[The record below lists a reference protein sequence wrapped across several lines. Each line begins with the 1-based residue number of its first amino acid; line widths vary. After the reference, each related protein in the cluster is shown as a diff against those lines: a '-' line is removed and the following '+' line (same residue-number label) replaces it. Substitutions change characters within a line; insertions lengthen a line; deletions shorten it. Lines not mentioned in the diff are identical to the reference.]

1 MQNIFIISIIIK
13 MDKSKIRNFAIIAHI
28 DHGKSTLADR
38 LLEFTNTISSR
49 ELNSQ
54 HLDTMDLE
62 KERGITIKLNAA
74 QIKYGDYLFHLID
87 TPGHVDFTYEVSR
100 SLAACEGALLLVD
113 ATQGIE
119 AQTLSNVYLALDN
132 NLEIIPIINKI
143 DLPSADPEHVK
154 EEIENIIG
162 IPADDAVLISAKN
175 GIGIDKVFEAIIN
188 KIPAPLDCDD
198 NKPLKALVFDSYFDP
213 YRGVVI
219 LIRIF
224 NGIIKIGDEF
234 EFMFSGKKFHV
245 TELGIKKPHE
255 EKKEQL
261 VSGEVGWVAASIRDA
276 KDVSVGDTITLVSN
290 PTSKALPGYKKL
302 NPVIFCGFYPVDTM
316 EYDKMKDALVKIS
329 LSDSSITYE
338 PETSKALGFGF
349 RIGFLGLLHMEI
361 LKERLERE
369 FNISIIATTP
379 SVEFEIYKTNGTM
392 EKIANPSDFP
402 DRSYIDYIKEPFIK
416 ATILVHNE
424 FIGQVMEL
432 CQNKRGIYIDLEYI
446 DNVRRKIVYELPLV
460 EIIYDFFD
468 KLKSISK
475 GYASFD
481 YEMINSRESD
491 LEKVDILLNGEK
503 VDAFSFIVHKDFAYN
518 KSREL
523 TKKLKEVIPRQNF
536 EIPVQASI
544 GSKIIARET
553 IKAYRKDVTAKLYGG
568 DVTRRQKLLKKQ
580 KEGKKR
586 SKAFGKVDVPQEAFL
601 AVLKTSND

>member
-1 MQNIFIISIIIK
+1 
-13 MDKSKIRNFAIIAHI
+13 MDKNKIRNFAIIAHI

-38 LLEFTNTISSR
+38 LLEFTNTIETR
-49 ELNSQ
+49 ELNAQ

-74 QIKYGDYLFHLID
+74 QIKYKDYVFHLID

-132 NLEIIPIINKI
+132 NLEIVPIINKI
-143 DLPSADPEHVK
+143 DLPSADPERVK
-154 EEIENIIG
+154 KEIEDVIG
-162 IPADDAVLISAKN
+162 IPADNAILISAKN
-175 GIGIDKVFEAIIN
+175 GIGINDVFDAIIER
-188 KIPAPLDCDD
+188 IPAPKECDD

-219 LIRIF
+219 LTRIF
-224 NGIIKIGDEF
+224 DGTIKVGDEF
-234 EFMFSGKKFHV
+234 EFMSSNKKFHV
-245 TELGIKKPHE
+245 TELGVKKPHE
-255 EKKEQL
+255 VRKEKL
-261 VSGEVGWVAASIRDA
+261 SAGEVGWIAASIRDA
-276 KDVSVGDTITLVSN
+276 KDVSVGDTITLTNN
-290 PTSKALPGYKKL
+290 PTPKSLPGYKKL
-302 NPVIFCGFYPVDTM
+302 NPVIFCGFYPIDTM
-316 EYDKMKDALVKIS
+316 DYDKMKDALIKIS

-379 SVEFEIYKTNGTM
+379 SVEFEIYRTNGNVDI
-392 EKIANPSDFP
+392 IANPTDFP
-402 DRSYIDYIKEPFIK
+402 DKSYIEYIKEPFIR
-416 ATILVHNE
+416 ATILVNKE
-424 FIGQVMEL
+424 FVGQIMEL

-446 DNVRRKIVYELPLV
+446 DNVRRKIIYELPLV

-468 KLKSISK
+468 KLKSVSK

-481 YEMINSRESD
+481 YEIIESRKSD

-503 VDAFSFIVHKDFAYN
+503 VDAFSFIVHKDFAYS
-518 KSREL
+518 KSRDL

-536 EIPVQASI
+536 EVPVQAAI
-544 GSKIIARET
+544 GTKIIARET

-586 SKAFGKVDVPQEAFL
+586 SKAFGRVEVPQEAFL
-601 AVLKTSND
+601 AILKTDNN